1 METLLNKYLY
11 IRRKMRSMTKA
22 CYAWKSMVALFT
34 LKSFLTKNSR
44 GLDKE
49 KFSQSIRKRKLLYT
63 GFILSQW
70 IYPRR

>member
-1 METLLNKYLY
+1 M
-11 IRRKMRSMTKA
+11 IKA

-34 LKSFLTKNSR
+34 FKSFLTKSSR
-44 GLDKE
+44 GLDKG
-49 KFSQSIRKRKLLYT
+49 KLSQSVRKRKILYT